1 MVFKG
6 GNRFSLISL
15 GLAARREQCRLKGA
29 GGLWCS
35 FNNKYENADPSKKH
49 RNDEHISN
57 IIFRLGLESQTLK
70 IRR

>member
-15 GLAARREQCRLKGA
+15 GLGSRREQCRWLGKSGLGA
-29 GGLWCS
+29 PLTTS
-35 FNNKYENADPSKKH
+35 MRTADPSKKH

-57 IIFRLGLESQTLK
+57 IIFSLA
-70 IRR
+70 